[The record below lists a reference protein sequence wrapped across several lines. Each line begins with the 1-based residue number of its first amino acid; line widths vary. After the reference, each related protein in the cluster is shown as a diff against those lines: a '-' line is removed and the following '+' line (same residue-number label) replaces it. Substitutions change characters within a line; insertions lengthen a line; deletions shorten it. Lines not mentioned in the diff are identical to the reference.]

1 MKRSQLKWIMVI
13 LQVSLTEVL
22 ISYDYNCLVSNSSKV
37 MVNPV
42 FIRPD
47 DLSIEE
53 SMKTKRAS

>member
-1 MKRSQLKWIMVI
+1 MIVDHYY
-13 LQVSLTEVL
+13 
-22 ISYDYNCLVSNSSKV
+22 SYIIVNSSKV

-53 SMKTKRAS
+53 SAKTKVAV